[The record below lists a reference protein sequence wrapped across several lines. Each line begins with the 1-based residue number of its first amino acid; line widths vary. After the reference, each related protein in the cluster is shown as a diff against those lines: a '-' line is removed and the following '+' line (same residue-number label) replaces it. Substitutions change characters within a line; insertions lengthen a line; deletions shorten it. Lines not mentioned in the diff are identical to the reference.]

1 MICHSHNDEFRFLRG
16 EIRKITYTLTSK
28 SGRFFAIESAD
39 ADLYHDGK
47 LMEKLKVK
55 VNDHDIEFIVDT
67 SKLTDR
73 YYHVIMTCR
82 INEETVKKQ
91 MGFVVT
97 V

>member
-1 MICHSHNDEFRFLRG
+1 MTKKIILLLVEGPTDE
-16 EIRKITYTLTSK
+16 
-28 SGRFFAIESAD
+28 D
-39 ADLYHDGK
+39 ALA
-47 LMEKLKVK
+47 LVFSNL